1 MAVITYI
8 IINCLIF
15 FTHLELAHKWLKPKG
30 RSMTE
35 IIVAA
40 TLSSSAQ
47 IIVVIMILGR
57 LFQALQIPQL
67 FWMNAGLCVVFLLA
81 AKWRPIDARRL
92 FCDIG
97 QWIRT
102 GYNTVK
108 GDTVLTILFIITV
121 LLFLWLLF
129 IGILYPPY
137 SWDGLVYHLSMV
149 GYWIQD
155 GRIGNHL
162 VYDYHLMHSY
172 PINVE
177 LLFFWNTVFFRNDT
191 IINCTQ
197 LFYVPLGI
205 MSIYLLARR
214 TGRRRRPSMIAGLLL
229 LTIPIVIQQSTT
241 CYVDIVAN
249 TVFLASLAFLLR
261 PKLEFSDVV
270 YGSIGLGIFLGSKGG
285 APYFILG
292 AVIPAFIF
300 HFPHIVKRVGFVR
313 FIGWISAGIFFLLL
327 IGSWQ
332 YARNWAVYGNPAHP
346 YNVELFGKTLFKGE
360 FKLDRLEGAHLL
372 KGWKEPIE
380 SRSSLEQIYFSW
392 SEPGNDYLY
401 DSRVGG
407 LGAAHFILLMPC
419 LGAAL
424 LISLLRRDGK
434 TFFILLI
441 ILLSFWATPVGR
453 FWVRYNFFVVA
464 AFAISLA
471 YLLDLLR
478 TSRASHLIKGVLLLL
493 VIPTIF
499 LGAVHGKHALP
510 TTLIKLYMSSPFEQ
524 WHCTRFIAGGWERNV
539 FLKIN
544 EVTKPGTIIAY
555 DQQYTYSFKYPLWNR
570 DFSNKVYYIKCEVR
584 EGEKLEQVLED
595 WEKGIDKWDVD
606 YWVSGKN
613 SNSSKRARKL
623 PGKFRVIKEGKHLV
637 LFRVIKGKEPED
649 DDET

>member
-1 MAVITYI
+1 MAVIIYI

-15 FTHLELAHKWLKPKG
+15 FTHLELAHKWLKPRD

-40 TLSSSAQ
+40 TLSANAQ
-47 IIVVIMILGR
+47 IIIVIMILGR
-57 LFQALQIPQL
+57 LFQALWVPEL
-67 FWMNAGLCVVFLLA
+67 FWTNAGLCVVFLLA
-81 AKWRPIDARRL
+81 VKWRPKDARRL
-92 FCDIG
+92 FSDIG
-97 QWIRT
+97 LWIKT
-102 GYNTVK
+102 GYHSLK
-108 GDTVLTILFIITV
+108 GSTVLIILFIISV

-155 GRIGNHL
+155 GRIGDHL
-162 VYDYHLMHSY
+162 VYDFHLMHNY

-197 LFYVPLGI
+197 LFYVPLGM
-205 MSIYLLARR
+205 MSIYLLARL
-214 TGRRRRPSMIAGLLL
+214 TGRRRRSSMIAGLLL
-229 LTIPIVIQQSTT
+229 ITFPIVIQQSTS

-249 TVFLASLAFLLR
+249 TVFLASLVFLVR
-261 PKLEFSDVV
+261 PRLEFSDVV

-285 APYFILG
+285 GPYFILG
-292 AVIPAFIF
+292 AVIPAFIY
-300 HFPHIVKRVGFVR
+300 HLPHIVKRVGFVR

-332 YARNWAVYGNPAHP
+332 YARNWALHGNPAHP
-346 YNVELFGKTLFKGE
+346 YNVELFGKTLFEGKL
-360 FKLDRLEGAHLL
+360 KLDRLEGANLL
-372 KGWKEPIE
+372 KEWKEPIE
-380 SRSSLEQIYFSW
+380 SRSSLEQVYFSW
-392 SEPGNDYLY
+392 SEPDSKYLY

-407 LGAAHFILLMPC
+407 LGGAHFILLMPC

-453 FWVRYNFFVVA
+453 FWVRYNFFVIA

-471 YLLDLLR
+471 YILDLLR
-478 TSRASHLIKGVLLLL
+478 TSRASHLLKSLLILL
-493 VIPTIF
+493 VIPTVF
-499 LGAVHGKHALP
+499 LGAVYDKDILP
-510 TTLIKLYMSSPFEQ
+510 PSIFKVYLSSPYEQ
-524 WHCTRFIAGGWERNV
+524 WHCSRFVAGGWERNV

-544 EVTKPGTIIAY
+544 EVTKPDTVIAY
-555 DQQYTYSFKYPLWNR
+555 DQPYTYSFKYPLWNR

-584 EGEKLEQVLED
+584 KGEKLEQVLED

-613 SNSSKRARKL
+613 SKSSQKARTL
-623 PGKFRVIKEGKHLV
+623 PDKFKVIKEGKHLV
-637 LFRVIKGKEPED
+637 LFKVIKGKEPEVEN
-649 DDET
+649 ET